1 MPIEDYIQIMIES
14 LTKKSE
20 LLDKLISNNEEQ
32 YKCVANKK
40 YEEIDWDSFN
50 LIVAQKQASIDRIV
64 KMDEGFQSLYDRVRE
79 QLNGDKDKYAEQ
91 IREIQRLIETVTG
104 QGVKISTGEER
115 NRKIIEKIFGSRKK
129 EIKRTRNSL
138 KVASSYAQTMSGDFG
153 MDYSSQDIKK

>member
-1 MPIEDYIQIMIES
+1 MPVEDYIQIMIES

-20 LLDKLISNNEEQ
+20 LLDRLIRNNEEQ
-32 YKCVANKK
+32 YECVANKK

-79 QLNGDKDKYAEQ
+79 QLNGNKDKYAGQ
-91 IREIQRLIETVTG
+91 IKEIQKLIEIVTG

-115 NRKIIEKIFGSRKK
+115 NRKIIEKVFGGRKR

>member
-1 MPIEDYIQIMIES
+1 MPVEDYIQIMIES

-32 YKCVANKK
+32 YECVANQK

-64 KMDEGFQSLYDRVRE
+64 KMDEGFQSLYDRVRD
-79 QLNGDKDKYAEQ
+79 QLNGNKDKYAGQ
-91 IREIQRLIETVTG
+91 IKEIQKLIETVTG

-115 NRKIIEKIFGSRKK
+115 NRKIIEKVFGGRKK

-153 MDYSSQDIKK
+153 MDLSSQDIKK

>member
-1 MPIEDYIQIMIES
+1 MPVEDYIQIMIES

-32 YKCVANKK
+32 YECVANKK

-64 KMDEGFQSLYDRVRE
+64 KMDEGFQSLYDRVKD
-79 QLNGDKDKYAEQ
+79 QLKNNKDKYTDE
-91 IREIQRLIETVTG
+91 IKEIQCLIEKVTG

-115 NRKIIEKIFGSRKK
+115 NRRIIERVLGSRKK

-153 MDYSSQDIKK
+153 NDYSAQDIKK